1 MILLLTRTSATTQ
14 NKKNSINCSTQ
25 LPKLGP
31 DKKTGLVLRGFRNCT
46 VSSKHRLLMISLSKL
61 PKRLSKRLLL
71 MNNKSKNRMVLELE
85 KISRLMSMASP

>member
-1 MILLLTRTSATTQ
+1 LI
-14 NKKNSINCSTQ
+14 Q

-31 DKKTGLVLRGFRNCT
+31 DKKTGLVLRDFRNCT
-46 VSSKHRLLMISLSKL
+46 VNSKHHLLMISLSKL

-85 KISRLMSMASP
+85 KMSRLMSMASP